1 MLKWILKKW
10 DLGHGLDLS
19 GLKDGRVVG
28 LCEHCIASSGA
39 IKCGK
44 CLDP

>member
-10 DLGHGLDLS
+10 DGGHGLDLS
-19 GLKDGRVVG
+19 GLKDVRVVG
-28 LCEHCIASSGA
+28 LGEHSIASSGA

-44 CLDP
+44 FLDS